1 MLFLLASLAAAAGT
15 VPTVVRLPEPST
27 KPVRSCMPQ
36 GVTFAE
42 VTAKAQGFRRLGE
55 EPAANQYL
63 AVERNVGGCP
73 APAVVRTGIRK

>member
-1 MLFLLASLAAAAGT
+1 MLFLLASFAAAAGT
-15 VPTVVRLPEPST
+15 IPAVAPAA

-42 VTAKAQGFRRLGE
+42 VTAKAHGFRRLGE

-63 AVERNVGGCP
+63 AVDRNVGGCP
-73 APAVVRTGIRK
+73 APAIVRTGIRR

>member
-1 MLFLLASLAAAAGT
+1 MLFLLASLAAAAGAT
-15 VPTVVRLPEPST
+15 PTVAPAI

-36 GVTFAE
+36 GITFAE
-42 VTAKAQGFRRLGE
+42 VTARAQGFRRLGE

-63 AVERNVGGCP
+63 AVERNIGGCP